1 MPTVVAKVPVFVRV
15 KDTLIRIIL
24 ARCSKKTGQMQHLVW
39 AGGRPRDPR
48 KRNRMNLMSPGSAAR
63 PAVTVGR
70 KGYFRSF
77 VAEEIRPTNV
87 PFRTSQ
93 DSRA

>member
-1 MPTVVAKVPVFVRV
+1 
-15 KDTLIRIIL
+15 
-24 ARCSKKTGQMQHLVW
+24 
-39 AGGRPRDPR
+39 
-48 KRNRMNLMSPGSAAR
+48 MSPGSAAR

-93 DSRA
+93 DSRAGRNMHVDVEPAVTELSRPTRGHWSTSYHRPV